1 MTGESAWMSICALR
15 VSRCGANGRPDWGN
29 VSGAWCA
36 QEVGMLQYSPDIL
49 TGTDVAELNGCGNL
63 SVVKKYP
70 DKIKRMNLTIE
81 FNSTAYQL
89 HEIIADQPL
98 VVNGATPV
106 GVAVKAQAGCGTQT
120 AQKAC
125 VIEAWVESILCGDAN
140 PTTPY
145 IRFVFPKCYMH
156 NAGGT
161 LQMGLNK
168 QRFEGFAQAA
178 SGFGHGPFGD
188 LDLLD
193 TGTYPTLSGFV
204 MAALDDAALPT
215 VCGTGAYISLAPY
228 TSSS

>member
-1 MTGESAWMSICALR
+1 MTGTSSWMSICALR
-15 VSRCGANGRPDWGN
+15 ISRCAANGKPDWGN
-29 VSGAWCA
+29 ASGAWCA
-36 QEVGMLQYSPDIL
+36 QEIGTLQYTPDII

-63 SVVKKYP
+63 SVVRKYP

-81 FNSTAYQL
+81 FNSTDYRM
-89 HEIIADQPL
+89 HEIIADQPN
-98 VVNGATPV
+98 VVNGATVV
-106 GVAVKAQAGCGTQT
+106 GTVIKAQAGCGTQT

-125 VIEAWVESILCGDAN
+125 VIEAWAESILCGDAN

-156 NAGGT
+156 ASGGT

-168 QRFEGFAQAA
+168 VKFEGFCQANN
-178 SGFGHGPFGD
+178 GFGHGPFGD

-193 TGTYPTLSGFV
+193 TGTYPTLAGWTV
-204 MAALDDAALPT
+204 AILDDAALPT
-215 VCGTGAYISLAPY
+215 PCGTDAYLSLAPY